1 MWAAAMRRAGPAS
14 GETTK
19 SAFPNLETLFDRC
32 GPLAAILF
40 SLSRLGGSDTKRASL
55 SCDDSALALAL
66 RGTAARAPRTSR
78 PPRPV
83 AMLSLA
89 MRPHAVMGDGTLAR
103 RTVFI
108 KNSQRV
114 DRDTLARTMRAPAA
128 SRRGCRGVRAAA
140 PSSPPRPCA
149 DAPDDSVHR
158 ARSAA
163 LAASAMLVRP
173 PSSARP
179 RRAPGAKRPRA
190 GVTPLRAFS
199 RGNLR
204 SDARGASL
212 GASAHPASP
221 PSRPVLSLHPPPRR
235 PPDPSSPPPP
245 DPRNVFAQAAAAP
258 AASAWAAANNDLAQT
273 AAFGGPDAWI
283 RGALAVTALSSS
295 YAVFSSAV
303 SKSPSAKSPAAASA
317 SSATAETEEAVAADA
332 EARRLRVALERAEAE
347 SAALRRENASLAA
360 RVDEVTA
367 KLTRDTAHL
376 EKSLRR
382 EQTAKEELSADAARF
397 KAAAEASA
405 EKGERTAELA
415 ADLESKIEAL
425 RVAAEEEKAGFGREL
440 VDEATRAAQL
450 ADQLQATQRTA
461 NKLAAEVE
469 GYRRDADAFNAKRLL
484 DHTRLRAAEGKIAA
498 VERKRDEE
506 KAAAAERERTLER
519 AAKDAQRDARSA
531 RAEAKALAER
541 LEETE
546 RRLELERAGSLAE
559 AKRRAM
565 AMLGRDP
572 SPTPTPTT
580 PKRRRTSP
588 PRWTTMTTKS
598 PSEECLRRTP
608 RAATSSSSS
617 STASRSP
624 SRNRRWTR
632 GGERADPPR
641 IWTSASDRARPRGPR
656 RGAASTTPS
665 PNSSPA
671 KSPPRRPSSP
681 RRDNRENGCRRTT
694 PSARSTTGTITSR
707 WRRRGSCRRGRA

>member
-1 MWAAAMRRAGPAS
+1 M
-14 GETTK
+14 
-19 SAFPNLETLFDRC
+19 
-32 GPLAAILF
+32 
-40 SLSRLGGSDTKRASL
+40 
-55 SCDDSALALAL
+55 
-66 RGTAARAPRTSR
+66 
-78 PPRPV
+78 
-83 AMLSLA
+83 
-89 MRPHAVMGDGTLAR
+89 
-103 RTVFI
+103 
-108 KNSQRV
+108 
-114 DRDTLARTMRAPAA
+114 
-128 SRRGCRGVRAAA
+128 
-140 PSSPPRPCA
+140 
-149 DAPDDSVHR
+149 
-158 ARSAA
+158 
-163 LAASAMLVRP
+163 
-173 PSSARP
+173 
-179 RRAPGAKRPRA
+179 
-190 GVTPLRAFS
+190 
-199 RGNLR
+199 
-204 SDARGASL
+204 
-212 GASAHPASP
+212 
-221 PSRPVLSLHPPPRR
+221 
-235 PPDPSSPPPP
+235 
-245 DPRNVFAQAAAAP
+245 
-258 AASAWAAANNDLAQT
+258 
-273 AAFGGPDAWI
+273 
-283 RGALAVTALSSS
+283 
-295 YAVFSSAV
+295 
-303 SKSPSAKSPAAASA
+303 
-317 SSATAETEEAVAADA
+317 
-332 EARRLRVALERAEAE
+332 
-347 SAALRRENASLAA
+347 
-360 RVDEVTA
+360 TA

-484 DHTRLRAAEGKIAA
+484 DHTRLRAAEDKIAA
-498 VERKRDEE
+498 VERKRDKE

-572 SPTPTPTT
+572 SPDADADDAV
-580 PKRRRTSP
+580 RRRTSP
-588 PRWTTMTTKS
+588 PRWTTTTMTTKS

-632 GGERADPPR
+632 RGG
-641 IWTSASDRARPRGPR
+641 ARGPSQDLDFGVGPGAPAGPAPRGR
-656 RGAASTTPS
+656 FDDAVAEFLAGEKSAASSFVAAEGQQGEWLQAYDTE
-665 PNSSPA
+665 
-671 KSPPRRPSSP
+671 
-681 RRDNRENGCRRTT
+681 REIHYWYNNVTMETAWELPEG
-694 PSARSTTGTITSR
+694 ARV
-707 WRRRGSCRRGRA
+707 RGGRGRAPETTRDLPKHFEGPSGLNAR

>member
-1 MWAAAMRRAGPAS
+1 M
-14 GETTK
+14 
-19 SAFPNLETLFDRC
+19 
-32 GPLAAILF
+32 
-40 SLSRLGGSDTKRASL
+40 
-55 SCDDSALALAL
+55 
-66 RGTAARAPRTSR
+66 
-78 PPRPV
+78 
-83 AMLSLA
+83 
-89 MRPHAVMGDGTLAR
+89 
-103 RTVFI
+103 
-108 KNSQRV
+108 
-114 DRDTLARTMRAPAA
+114 
-128 SRRGCRGVRAAA
+128 
-140 PSSPPRPCA
+140 
-149 DAPDDSVHR
+149 
-158 ARSAA
+158 
-163 LAASAMLVRP
+163 
-173 PSSARP
+173 
-179 RRAPGAKRPRA
+179 
-190 GVTPLRAFS
+190 
-199 RGNLR
+199 
-204 SDARGASL
+204 
-212 GASAHPASP
+212 
-221 PSRPVLSLHPPPRR
+221 
-235 PPDPSSPPPP
+235 
-245 DPRNVFAQAAAAP
+245 
-258 AASAWAAANNDLAQT
+258 
-273 AAFGGPDAWI
+273 
-283 RGALAVTALSSS
+283 TALSSS

-303 SKSPSAKSPAAASA
+303 SKSPSAKSPAAASS

-332 EARRLRVALERAEAE
+332 EARRLRDALERAEAE

-405 EKGERTAELA
+405 EKGERTADLA

-572 SPTPTPTT
+572 SPDADADDAD
-580 PKRRRTSP
+580 
-588 PRWTTMTTKS
+588 
-598 PSEECLRRTP
+598 
-608 RAATSSSSS
+608 AATDVAAAMDDDDDDDEESVGGVPPSDAARRDLLELELDRLEESLAESQMDSGGGARGPSQDLDFGVGPGAPAGPAPRGRFDDAVAEFLAGEKSAASSFVAAEGQQGEWLQAYDTEREIHYWYNNVTME
-617 STASRSP
+617 TAWELPEGARV
-624 SRNRRWTR
+624 R
-632 GGERADPPR
+632 GGRGEGAGDDDDDLPKHFEGP
-641 IWTSASDRARPRGPR
+641 SGLNAR
-656 RGAASTTPS
+656 
-665 PNSSPA
+665 
-671 KSPPRRPSSP
+671 
-681 RRDNRENGCRRTT
+681 
-694 PSARSTTGTITSR
+694 
-707 WRRRGSCRRGRA
+707 

>member
-1 MWAAAMRRAGPAS
+1 
-14 GETTK
+14 
-19 SAFPNLETLFDRC
+19 
-32 GPLAAILF
+32 
-40 SLSRLGGSDTKRASL
+40 
-55 SCDDSALALAL
+55 
-66 RGTAARAPRTSR
+66 
-78 PPRPV
+78 
-83 AMLSLA
+83 MLSLA

-163 LAASAMLVRP
+163 LAASAMMVRP

-190 GVTPLRAFS
+190 GVTPLRAFFSGEPPIRRARRVARRVSAS
-199 RGNLR
+199 RL
-204 SDARGASL
+204 AAL
-212 GASAHPASP
+212 PSP
-221 PSRPVLSLHPPPRR
+221 LHPPPRR

-245 DPRNVFAQAAAAP
+245 DPRNVFPQAAAAP

-303 SKSPSAKSPAAASA
+303 SKSPSAKSPAAASS

-332 EARRLRVALERAEAE
+332 EARRLRDALERAEAE

-484 DHTRLRAAEGKIAA
+484 DHTRLRAAEDKIAA

-572 SPTPTPTT
+572 SPDADADDA
-580 PKRRRTSP
+580 
-588 PRWTTMTTKS
+588 
-598 PSEECLRRTP
+598 E
-608 RAATSSSSS
+608 AATDVAAAMDDDDDEESVGGVPPSDAARRDLLELELDRLEESLAESQMDSGGGARGPSQDLDFGVGPGAPAGPAPRGRFDDAVAEFLAGEKSAASSFVAAEGQQGEWLQAYDTEREIHYWYNNVTME
-617 STASRSP
+617 TAWELPEGARV
-624 SRNRRWTR
+624 R
-632 GGERADPPR
+632 GGRGEGAGDDDDDLPKHFEGP
-641 IWTSASDRARPRGPR
+641 SGLNAR
-656 RGAASTTPS
+656 
-665 PNSSPA
+665 
-671 KSPPRRPSSP
+671 
-681 RRDNRENGCRRTT
+681 
-694 PSARSTTGTITSR
+694 
-707 WRRRGSCRRGRA
+707 